1 MTTKM
6 LGWWSGRMVY
16 MLKNTEIITIKLKQ
30 FQKNILQN
38 EIRIHICS
46 LPAGNVNVSHI
57 LDYYQMAQAYTRQ
70 LTARRSKAGW
80 GVYLEGGHISESIH
94 HRPQVLYSFGILGSR
109 PTTYCIQITIW
120 APHGPPD
127 GGPPYGLA
135 LQLYFK
141 GVRSKWS

>member
-46 LPAGNVNVSHI
+46 LPAGNVNVSCI
-57 LDYYQMAQAYTRQ
+57 LDYYRLEISR
-70 LTARRSKAGW
+70 LTGN
-80 GVYLEGGHISESIH
+80 
-94 HRPQVLYSFGILGSR
+94 
-109 PTTYCIQITIW
+109 
-120 APHGPPD
+120 
-127 GGPPYGLA
+127 
-135 LQLYFK
+135 FK
-141 GVRSKWS
+141 ET